1 MSARASETTP
11 TTKELLT
18 PPTRVVNLNV
28 GGMTCASCVGRVERK
43 LRKVKGVDA
52 SVNLPLESARVLAP
66 ASVSDELLI
75 ETIEKA
81 GYSAS
86 LKSDEQPVSELD
98 TTSLHSPEVLKK
110 RIWVAALFAV
120 PVFAITM
127 FAPLQFAHWGW
138 MVAVLALP
146 VVTWASWPFHRSA
159 AINARHLSGTMDT
172 LVSLGVISAYLF
184 SLVNLFL
191 HPDVT
196 AHAGHMAMTDMSAHD
211 HNLYF
216 DSSTMVALFLLVG
229 RYIEARTQRRSS
241 EALRKL
247 LDMGAKDVTVL
258 QRGREIRIPVKD
270 LLPGDTFLVRPGEKI
285 ATDGTVLTGISAV
298 DESLLTGES
307 VPVEVGPGSNVTGAT
322 VNTSGALTV
331 EAARVGA
338 ETTLAQMGRLVSEA
352 QSSKAP
358 IARLADR
365 ISAVFVPVVLVIA
378 ALTLLGWLVV
388 TGDVSQAFVAAVS
401 VLVIACPCALGLATP
416 TALLAGTG
424 RGSQLGI
431 LIKSA
436 QVLED
441 TRRVSTL
448 VLDKT
453 GTVTTGDLEVMS
465 VHAFDTAADPQVD
478 VLAPA
483 AAVEYKSEHP
493 LARAIAA
500 AGSRSSALPEVE
512 EFASFAGGGVAGT
525 LPDGRAVLVGK
536 AGFLAQQKA
545 ALSAHQLEA
554 LHEREVEGFTTV
566 AVAVNGKPVGLICL
580 QDTPKEGA
588 AEAIA
593 QVKALG
599 LRPVLLTGDARAVAE
614 SVAAQVGIAAEDVY
628 AQVSPEDKVALVA
641 TLQQEGESV
650 AMVGDGVNDAAA
662 LAQADLG
669 IAMGSGTDVAME
681 AADMTLM
688 RSDLD
693 SVPTA
698 LKLSRATL
706 RLIKS
711 NLFWAFAYNVVAI
724 PVAAAGLLNPMI
736 AGAAMAFSSVF
747 VVLNSMRLTFWKP

>member
-1 MSARASETTP
+1 MPPLESFSTTP
-11 TTKELLT
+11 ATT
-18 PPTRVVNLNV
+18 RIVNVSV

-43 LRKVKGVDA
+43 LRKLEGVDA
-52 SVNLPLESARVLAP
+52 SVNLPLESARVIAP
-66 ASVSDELLI
+66 QGISDEVLI

-81 GYSAS
+81 GYTAQ
-86 LKSDEQPVSELD
+86 LKTDQQPAEVD
-98 TTSLHSPEVLKK
+98 TTSLHSPEMLKK
-110 RIWVAALFAV
+110 RIWVAALFAL

-138 MVAVLALP
+138 VVALLALP

-159 AINARHLSGTMDT
+159 AINARHFSGTMDT

-184 SLVNLFL
+184 SAANLFL
-191 HPDVT
+191 DPMVT
-196 AHAGHMAMTDMSAHD
+196 AHAGHAGMTDMSAHD

-216 DSSTMVALFLLVG
+216 DSSTMVALFLLLG

-241 EALRKL
+241 QALRNL
-247 LDMGAKDVTVL
+247 LDLGAKEATLIQDNK
-258 QRGREIRIPVKD
+258 EIRIPVKD
-270 LLPGDTFLVRPGEKI
+270 LLPGDVFSVRPGEKI
-285 ATDGTVLTGISAV
+285 ATDGVVKTGTSAV

-307 VPVEVGPGSNVTGAT
+307 VPVEVAPGSQVTGAT

-331 EAARVGA
+331 EATRVGA
-338 ETTLAQMGRLVSEA
+338 ETTLAQMGHLVAEA

-365 ISAVFVPVVLVIA
+365 ISSIFVPVVLVLA
-378 ALTLLGWLVV
+378 LLTLVGWLVV
-388 TGDVSQAFVAAVS
+388 TGDVSRAFVAAVS

-424 RGSQLGI
+424 RGSQLGV

-441 TRRVSTL
+441 TRKVSTM

-453 GTVTTGDLEVMS
+453 GTVTTGDLEVMA
-465 VHAFDTAADPQVD
+465 VYPFATDADMHLD
-478 VLAPA
+478 VLVPA
-483 AAVEYKSEHP
+483 AAVEHHSEHP

-500 AGSRSSALPEVE
+500 AGAHTSALPQVSD
-512 EFASFAGGGVAGT
+512 FKSFAGGGVSGT
-525 LPDGRAVLVGK
+525 LADGRAVLVGK
-536 AGFLAQQKA
+536 PSFLTEQGVALTSTQKE
-545 ALSAHQLEA
+545 L
-554 LHEREVEGFTTV
+554 LHKQETGGLTTV
-566 AVAVNGKPVGLICL
+566 AVAVANQAVGLICL
-580 QDTPKEGA
+580 QDTPKNGTA
-588 AEAIA
+588 AAIA
-593 QVKALG
+593 EIKKLG
-599 LRPVLLTGDARAVAE
+599 ITPMLLTGDARAVAE
-614 SVAAQVGIAAEDVY
+614 AVASQVGIEPGNVY
-628 AQVSPEDKVALVA
+628 AQVTPQEKVERVRAL
-641 TLQQEGESV
+641 QGEGASV

-688 RSDLD
+688 RSELE

-698 LKLSRATL
+698 LKLSKATL
-706 RLIKS
+706 KLIKS
-711 NLFWAFAYNVVAI
+711 NLFWAFAYNTVAI

-747 VVLNSMRLTFWKP
+747 VVLNSMRLTVWKP